1 MGILVPEAYLP
12 MGVTVSNVYMSFSG
26 EVIYTVPRSGQYN
39 VNTYYKVY
47 KDETKQPD
55 TNIRIPISV
64 LVSNIVGRD
73 VYTILYDEL
82 KTLYPGSTDI
92 ITTFSLVDPSAEPE
106 VLKRTID
113 ETEFGSNVLARAE
126 QYLLVN
132 PTDYEFQNVY
142 NIAEQNFYGDGI
154 ASTTE
159 MNQILQLLN
168 SNVSTSGSP

>member
-1 MGILVPEAYLP
+1 MGIFVPEAYLP

-64 LVSNIVGRD
+64 NVISITGRD

-82 KTLYPGSTDI
+82 KTLYPGSTDVFPQFI
-92 ITTFSLVDPSAEPE
+92 SILDPNAYQISDEDRAFGEETLELAKEYMVNHPDDTNVKTLYDDADAFFGKIEEGVEKMRILRSAIT
-106 VLKRTID
+106 
-113 ETEFGSNVLARAE
+113 
-126 QYLLVN
+126 
-132 PTDYEFQNVY
+132 
-142 NIAEQNFYGDGI
+142 IA
-154 ASTTE
+154 
-159 MNQILQLLN
+159 
-168 SNVSTSGSP
+168 V